1 MWKPCFFPQMPQG
14 HRGKKIQPLS
24 RFFSRQA
31 MCSLPPRQ
39 KFPWLL
45 SVQNYRLK
53 VGRSFSSF
61 ENMFCAEDLGMKLPH
76 NPRLNQNWVMLLA
89 GVLLLL
95 KAGARPFEIF
105 KSWPLWALLLP
116 LGTLLSR
123 TTSTRAFPLSHGCF
137 LNTQWSKSHFES
149 PSAVS
154 LSSIIQPNGMY
165 VLWTLR
171 KTPCLE

>member
-24 RFFSRQA
+24 RFFSSTKPCA
-31 MCSLPPRQ
+31 LCPLDKSFLGYSL
-39 KFPWLL
+39 F
-45 SVQNYRLK
+45 NYRLK

-61 ENMFCAEDLGMKLPH
+61 EKMFCAEDLGMKLPH

>member
-24 RFFSRQA
+24 RFFFRQA

-39 KFPWLL
+39 KFLWLL

-53 VGRSFSSF
+53 VGRFFSSF
-61 ENMFCAEDLGMKLPH
+61 ENMFCAKDLGMNLPH
-76 NPRLNQNWVMLLA
+76 NLRLNQNWVVA
-89 GVLLLL
+89 SG
-95 KAGARPFEIF
+95 GITTT
-105 KSWPLWALLLP
+105 KSGGQTFWNFQKLTSVSSLSPPWYI
-116 LGTLLSR
+116 LLSR

-171 KTPCLE
+171 KTPFLE